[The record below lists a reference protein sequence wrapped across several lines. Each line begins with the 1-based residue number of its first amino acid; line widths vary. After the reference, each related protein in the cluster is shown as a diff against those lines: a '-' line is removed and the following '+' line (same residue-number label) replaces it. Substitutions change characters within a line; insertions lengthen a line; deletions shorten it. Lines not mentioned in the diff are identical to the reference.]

1 MLNAKRDKTM
11 DDMRPSYLANDKPS
25 SNMKLVGII
34 LLALG
39 VILSG
44 WIVHTIFQIIS
55 VEGASSIVKRI
66 IDMGE
71 IDRRIIASSETIIL
85 PESLFYTI
93 GIIILVLL
101 LSISAGISKAL
112 IYSGIKI
119 LQPDIS
125 RTLKEIKKEIRD
137 KKEKQN
143 LTSA

>member
-1 MLNAKRDKTM
+1 MQ
-11 DDMRPSYLANDKPS
+11 DMRPSYLANDKPAR
-25 SNMKLVGII
+25 NMKLVGII

-44 WIVHTIFQIIS
+44 WIVQIIYHIIS
-55 VEGASSIVKRI
+55 GEGASSIVNRI
-66 IDMGE
+66 IDIGE
-71 IDRRIIASSETIIL
+71 IDRKIIASSETVIL

-93 GIIILVLL
+93 GIIILVLF

-112 IYSGIKI
+112 IYSGVKI

-137 KKEKQN
+137 KKEKEAPN
-143 LTSA
+143 ESM